1 MQINMFCKDSPLGSK
16 SLKSCLLGAPNAG
29 KSSLINKMVN
39 RTISAVSNKTNTTSE
54 ATMGVYT
61 DMDRKTQL
69 VFTDTPGVTKAS
81 NSLRSSILVTEAWEC
96 IEESDQVIFV
106 VDAAKRLSFEVK

>member
-1 MQINMFCKDSPLGSK
+1 MDLACYDSPIGSK

-29 KSSLINKMVN
+29 KSTLINKMVH
-39 RTISAVSNKTNTTSE
+39 RVISATSNKTNTTSE
-54 ATMGVYT
+54 AAKGIFT
-61 DMDRKTQL
+61 DIERKTQL

-81 NSLRSSILVTEAWEC
+81 NSMRSSLLVTKAWEE
-96 IEESDQVIFV
+96 IEENDQVIFI